1 MKLKRITAP
10 LKQKAKEVVKRI
22 KEMPFES
29 EPLLKKPG
37 YIDLSG
43 KLATQKAFAAL
54 GGVKG
59 ATNRAIRKVQ
69 RAGKDR
75 LKHGLVSQ
83 GAIDRLTQRKVKEAV
98 QKAEIPLSQ
107 DIKNSAKSI
116 SRSIKN
122 TPETLKSTATK
133 AKDISKYIYENT
145 GDAVAKGAGW
155 VRKNPE
161 IAAGQAIGGV
171 INGSIYAV
179 NPQLGAAITAAPGGP
194 ATLLSGALL
203 ATKRPNKV
211 VEYGGK
217 KMTKNRERILQG
229 KKVENSVREKIGG
242 KSIKNSVERIKDSAR
257 SIMAPINSNSVPSY
271 RLMRVTA

>member
-10 LKQKAKEVVKRI
+10 LKQKAREVVKRI
-22 KEMPFES
+22 KEMSFES

-43 KLATQKAFAAL
+43 KLATQKAFAAI
-54 GGVKG
+54 GRVKG

-83 GAIDRLTQRKVKEAV
+83 EAIDRLAQRKVKEAV
-98 QKAEIPLSQ
+98 QKAETPLRQ
-107 DIKNSAKSI
+107 DIKNSTKSI
-116 SRSIKN
+116 YKSIKN
-122 TPETLKSTATK
+122 TPEALKATATK
-133 AKDISKYIYENT
+133 AKEISKDVYENT
-145 GDAVAKGAGW
+145 GDAIAKGAGW

-171 INGSIYAV
+171 INGATYAV
-179 NPQLGAAITAAPGGP
+179 NPKLGAAVTASPVGP
-194 ATLLSGALL
+194 ATVLSGGLL
-203 ATKRPNKV
+203 VFKRPNKV

-217 KMTKNRERILQG
+217 KMTKNRKRVLQG
-229 KKVENSVREKIGG
+229 KKVENLVREKIGG
-242 KSIKNSVERIKDSAR
+242 KSIKNTVE
-257 SIMAPINSNSVPSY
+257 SI
-271 RLMRVTA
+271 

>member
-10 LKQKAKEVVKRI
+10 LKQKAGEIVKRI

-29 EPLLKKPG
+29 EPLLKKPR
-37 YIDLSG
+37 YIDL
-43 KLATQKAFAAL
+43 KATQKAFAAI

-83 GAIDRLTQRKVKEAV
+83 EAIDRLAQRKVKEAV
-98 QKAEIPLSQ
+98 QKAETPLRQ

-116 SRSIKN
+116 SKTIKN
-122 TPETLKSTATK
+122 APETLKSAAIK
-133 AKDISKYIYENT
+133 AKEISKNIYENT
-145 GDAVAKGAGW
+145 GDEIAKGAGW

-194 ATLLSGALL
+194 ATALSGALL

-211 VEYGGK
+211 VVYGGK
-217 KMTKNRERILQG
+217 KMTKNRKRILQG

-242 KSIKNSVERIKDSAR
+242 KSIKNSVERIKNSAR
-257 SIMAPINSNSVPSY
+257 SITAPINSNSVPSY